1 MASPLHT
8 IEPRPR
14 VGDFPRLPMR
24 LIKSLIALCFIGLGI
39 VFGAL
44 NTQPVHVELWF
55 RSFDARLG
63 LVLLC
68 VLLAG
73 ALVGGLAV
81 TVAVVWPMRRRL
93 GRALSG
99 ATISSAADRNPKR

>member
-1 MASPLHT
+1 
-8 IEPRPR
+8 
-14 VGDFPRLPMR
+14 VGEFPRLPMR
-24 LIKSLIALCFIGLGI
+24 LIKSLIALCFIALGI

-99 ATISSAADRNPKR
+99 ATSPTSAERAPRP

>member
-1 MASPLHT
+1 
-8 IEPRPR
+8 
-14 VGDFPRLPMR
+14 MR
-24 LIKSLIALCFIGLGI
+24 LIKSLIALCFVALGI

-63 LVLLC
+63 LVLLS
-68 VLLAG
+68 VFLAG

-81 TVAVVWPMRRRL
+81 TVGVVWPMRRRL

-99 ATISSAADRNPKR
+99 GASSAVSDRSPRP

>member
-1 MASPLHT
+1 
-8 IEPRPR
+8 
-14 VGDFPRLPMR
+14 MR
-24 LIKSLIALCFIGLGI
+24 LIKSLIALCFVAMGI

-44 NTQPVHVELWF
+44 NTQPVHVELWL
-55 RSFDARLG
+55 RSFEARLG

-81 TVAVVWPMRRRL
+81 TIGVVWPMRRRL
-93 GRALSG
+93 GRARSAG
-99 ATISSAADRNPKR
+99 TMPPSSESSPSP

>member
-1 MASPLHT
+1 
-8 IEPRPR
+8 
-14 VGDFPRLPMR
+14 MR
-24 LIKSLIALCFIGLGI
+24 LIKSLIALCFVALGI

-44 NTQPVHVELWF
+44 NTQPVHVELWLH
-55 RSFDARLG
+55 RFDARLG

-93 GRALSG
+93 GRVLSG
-99 ATISSAADRNPKR
+99 AALSKLGERSPRP